1 MVVTCVAMGCTAKT
15 RKGQVVRFHQFPA
28 KDLERCKQ
36 WLRAINHP
44 KFVEDDVEKHKKKK
58 VCSRHFKKED
68 YEPNVLGMKKVTL
81 KDTAIPSI
89 FTFPEDE
96 EPRPSGKK
104 RIRRK
109 MAVNKK
115 KSEDLKIQ
123 HVFSLREET
132 EEQAKVAIIKE
143 ERDDIRIEHPFSL
156 KQEETEQQTGL
167 MTLKE
172 ESQEFNEKEEKYI
185 YETHQDF
192 LPEEKSFSCSET
204 KKDTGTR
211 IFTCPQC
218 GTSSSV
224 NIKTLKSA

>member
-1 MVVTCVAMGCTAKT
+1 MFGQRLKTTAS
-15 RKGQVVRFHQFPA
+15 RGSHFRCFEPA
-28 KDLERCKQ
+28 HGGMEIT
-36 WLRAINHP
+36 LRAQLAAAGTHLN
-44 KFVEDDVEKHKKKK
+44 
-58 VCSRHFKKED
+58 
-68 YEPNVLGMKKVTL
+68 GAM
-81 KDTAIPSI
+81 
-89 FTFPEDE
+89 
-96 EPRPSGKK
+96 
-104 RIRRK
+104 